1 MPDLGDLLASAA
13 TEFQPVRQPE
23 FGQLV
28 RASRRRRQRRV
39 TGSAAAVV
47 VLALSANAV
56 TWRPGPVPQEPS
68 GRVPQVAVE
77 VTGSMRRIGGPMGA
91 APLGVGGTVRFEDAG
106 GTTVTAEVAADGRFT
121 VAVPAGRYVVT
132 GTPAG
137 AGQASCR
144 ATAPVV
150 VADTR
155 LDGIEVDC
163 HVR

>member
-1 MPDLGDLLASAA
+1 MPDLRDLLASAV
-13 TEFQPVRQPE
+13 TEFQPVHQPE

-28 RASRRRRQRRV
+28 RASRRRRQRMF

-47 VLALSANAV
+47 VLALGANAV
-56 TWRPGPVPQEPS
+56 TWGPGPHEPADRAPQA
-68 GRVPQVAVE
+68 AVE
-77 VTGSMRRIGGPMGA
+77 VTGTMRRIGGPMGA
-91 APLGVGGTVRFEDAG
+91 APLGVGGTVRFEDAA

-132 GTPAG
+132 GTPVG
-137 AGQASCR
+137 TEQASCR
-144 ATAPVV
+144 AMAPVV

-155 LDGIEVDC
+155 LDGIEIDC